1 MTDHD
6 IALDAAARAMERLF
20 AEAWCRKPSD
30 PPHPESVKYARAAIT
45 AYNEAIGATYTQ
57 EDMDREIARAQE
69 AERERDAA
77 IAERK
82 MAEQARENAKMG
94 WRSAEAQVAT
104 LTAAL
109 REVEWDDVLNCV
121 EAAMNDRCEPE
132 RYRESYTKAYAA
144 VTKLAALSEGG
155 DE

>member
-94 WRSAEAQVAT
+94 WRSAEAKVAT
-104 LTAAL
+104 LTDERDALLGAVQTWVGANHDDNHEDGWCPICPLVAAI
-109 REVEWDDVLNCV
+109 
-121 EAAMNDRCEPE
+121 
-132 RYRESYTKAYAA
+132 TKA
-144 VTKLAALSEGG
+144 TTEG
-155 DE
+155 DEP